1 MAVDTDIRIDGNSH
15 QITNGTSS
23 RHEPSYLSDYQHP
36 SHGDSSPDCVRS
48 KLEATSNLDPVVVCG
63 LSIRLPG
70 GIRNTEDFWDLLIN
84 GKDAQGPIRSDRYKF
99 DSFGSA
105 LGKKGAINIEKGYFL
120 DDDLASLD
128 ASFFSM
134 SRDELEKSDPQQRQ
148 LLEVTSECLENACET
163 DYRGKLV
170 GCYVGTFSEDWLDMS
185 AKETQHSGGYILTG
199 HSDFILSNRV
209 SYEYDLRGP
218 RCVGGTSIY
227 TISPACTDIESAW
240 LSRPAAQL
248 RLLPFTR
255 RVEHCIAE
263 IALGRLLLVR
273 V

>member
-1 MAVDTDIRIDGNSH
+1 MADDTGTRADGNSH

-23 RHEPSYLSDYQHP
+23 RHDPSYLGDYHHP
-36 SHGDSSPDCVRS
+36 SHGDSSPGHVRS
-48 KLEATSNLDPVVVCG
+48 KFEATSSLDPIVVCG
-63 LSIRLPG
+63 LGIRLPG
-70 GIRNTEDFWDLLIN
+70 GIHNTGDFWDLLIT

-99 DSFGSA
+99 DSFDGA
-105 LGKKGAINIEKGYFL
+105 LGEKGAINIEKGYFL

-134 SRDELEKSDPQQRQ
+134 GRDELEKSDPQQRQ

-185 AKETQHSGGYILTG
+185 AKETQHCGGYILTG

-218 RCVGGTSIY
+218 RCVAGTSIY
-227 TISPACTDIESAW
+227 TISLAYTEIKTAW

-263 IALGRLLLVR
+263 IVLGRLLLVR

>member
-1 MAVDTDIRIDGNSH
+1 MADDTETRINGDSH
-15 QITNGTSS
+15 QITNDTSS
-23 RHEPSYLSDYQHP
+23 RHDPSYLSDYHHP
-36 SHGDSSPDCVRS
+36 SHGDSSPGNVRS
-48 KLEATSNLDPVVVCG
+48 KLEATSSLDPIAICG
-63 LSIRLPG
+63 LGIRLPG
-70 GIRNTEDFWDLLIN
+70 GIRNADDFWDLLIN

-99 DSFGSA
+99 DSFDGT
-105 LGKKGAINIEKGYFL
+105 LGEKGAINIGKGYFL

-134 SRDELEKSDPQQRQ
+134 SRDELEKTDPQQRQ
-148 LLEVTSECLENACET
+148 LLEVTSECLENACEI

-218 RCVGGTSIY
+218 RCVDGTNIY
-227 TISPACTDIESAW
+227 NIKIACTDVQTAW

-248 RLLPFTR
+248 RLLPFTK